1 MTLTPRWESTTD
13 ADARV
18 RYCRPG
24 VVCVGISDSRHGPA
38 VRILSAATGNERGRV
53 DITGQFRSA
62 VYREAPGLLF
72 VTTREDDVYAV
83 DPETGKKQ
91 WEANAAAVGPATA
104 EMVYTYGGATVWA
117 VRAADGTREWTA
129 VLPDAVSS
137 VHSPDRLDGET
148 LRLTVGDHR
157 DTSLVGIDAGTG
169 TERFHHQSPDVK
181 EYLVDGRTILAL
193 VEDEYQVQE
202 VVRIDERTGGE
213 QWSHTLADPGNVDQ
227 DTVEVRDDA
236 IYLGT
241 GEDGGI
247 TVLDP
252 VTGRVMETLEGY
264 SGLFFHSG
272 MLYSAKNGAADSL
285 ELHAIDP
292 GTRRVAWRT
301 GIDHQLTGIA
311 FDGESEDL
319 YLSGGGEDEPST
331 VYRINGATGQVRWE
345 CPIGETVDSMLAEAS
360 PLLAHSSLH
369 PMMAGMFSDDGRAD
383 QSIYAIDKQRGRA
396 VWNFSVESADVR
408 AATDRH
414 VVIPD
419 DGKLFV
425 LDRDDGRIELDVD
438 YDDYDLAADA
448 LFTATETTLSAYPLS
463 ETSAAFSAGGA
474 ATDDDGDTAIYDD
487 TDTAIYD
494 DTDAATR
501 ETDLGAANTSAT
513 ERRSEDDD
521 ETSPSEGATR
531 AFASSDS
538 GSPSFCPGCGTDL
551 GSHADASFCPDC
563 GANFTD

>member
-1 MTLTPRWESTTD
+1 MTLTAEWERDVERT
-13 ADARV
+13 ARI

-24 VVCVGISDSRHGPA
+24 VVCVPIPESEDGPA
-38 VRILSAATGNERGRV
+38 VRLLSAATGTERSSIELSRG
-53 DITGQFRSA
+53 FRGA
-62 VYREAPGLLF
+62 VYREAPDLLF
-72 VTTREDDVYAV
+72 VLTTGDDVYAV
-83 DPETGKKQ
+83 DPETGETQ
-91 WEANAAAVGPATA
+91 WEANAASVGPAT
-104 EMVYTYGGATVWA
+104 EDMVYTYGGSTVWA
-117 VRAADGTREWTA
+117 VRAVDGTREWTA

-157 DTSLVGIDAGTG
+157 DTSLVGIDADTG

-241 GEDGGI
+241 AEDDGI

-252 VTGRVMETLEGY
+252 VTGRLIETLSGY
-264 SGLFFHSG
+264 NGLFFDSG
-272 MLYSAKNGAADSL
+272 MLYSTKNGAVDSL

-292 GTRRVAWRT
+292 ETRRVAWRT
-301 GIDHQLTGIA
+301 GIDHQLAGIA

-369 PMMAGMFSDDGRAD
+369 PMMAEMFSGDDRAD
-383 QSIYAIDKQRGRA
+383 QSIYAIDKRRGRA
-396 VWNFSVESADVR
+396 VWNFSVGSADVS

-425 LDRDDGRIELDVD
+425 LDRDDGRIELEVD
-438 YDDYDLAADA
+438 YDDYDLDADA
-448 LFTATETTLSAYPLS
+448 LFSVTGTTLSAYPLS

-494 DTDAATR
+494 DTETATR

-531 AFASSDS
+531 GFVSSDS

-551 GSHADASFCPDC
+551 GSHSDASFCPDC
-563 GANFTD
+563 GTSLTD